1 MDDCQR
7 LVDCARQGRQIER
20 DDVERTLERGF
31 ASLMALEAELQ
42 RTGGS
47 ESGPVNEPDATVVT
61 IETLR
66 AALVELRLVSS
77 GSDHR
82 MGYGFV
88 LPARVYP
95 RRGGAPRISS
105 GPDSAG

>member
-1 MDDCQR
+1 MDCQR

-47 ESGPVNEPDATVVT
+47 ESRTVNEPDATVVT

-88 LPARVYP
+88 LPARAYP
-95 RRGGAPRISS
+95 RRRRAPRTSS
-105 GPDSAG
+105 RPDSAG